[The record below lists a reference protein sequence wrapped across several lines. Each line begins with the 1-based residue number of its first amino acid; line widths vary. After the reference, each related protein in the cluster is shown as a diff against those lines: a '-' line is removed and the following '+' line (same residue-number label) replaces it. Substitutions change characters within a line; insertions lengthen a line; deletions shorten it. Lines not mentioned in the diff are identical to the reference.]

1 MTWFVVG
8 GAGFIGTNLAAH
20 RKNCTVFD
28 LVDNHDALDLDVL
41 TYWMRGHDVVV
52 HLAANADIAAGA
64 DDPSLDLDGIT
75 ITRNVCDAARATGV
89 RRIIYTSGSGVYGAA
104 SKAWPNEQNA
114 TVPTSAYGASK
125 LASEAILHAYGEL
138 YGIEVVVFRPANVV
152 GPHQTHGVGFDFMRK
167 LRADPTRLH
176 ILGDGKQSKQYLHV
190 NDLLRAF
197 DLAPPG
203 VWNVAPRDWLSVDE
217 IAAMACHALNLY
229 AVPFTYSGGLAWP
242 GDIPE
247 VRLETSALRRHGWDA
262 RSSVAAMAQALA
274 AL

>member
-8 GAGFIGTNLAAH
+8 GAGFIGTNLAAQ
-20 RKNCTVFD
+20 RDCTIYD
-28 LVDNHDALDLDVL
+28 LADGNDAHDAKKL
-41 TYWMRGHDVVV
+41 TAAMMGHKTVV
-52 HLAANADIAAGA
+52 HLAANADVAAGA
-64 DDPSLDLDGIT
+64 IDPTLDLDGIDL
-75 ITRNVCDAARATGV
+75 TRNVCRAARACNV
-89 RRIIYTSGSGVYGAA
+89 RRIIYTSGSGVYGTA

-138 YGIEVVVFRPANVV
+138 YGIEVVIFRPANVV
-152 GPHQTHGVGFDFMRK
+152 GPHQTHGVGFDFLRK